1 MASEIVWRPTGAY
14 LKKSNIRRFMDK
26 HDIDDYDGLVRR
38 SIEERDWFWNAVVE
52 DANVE
57 WFEPYT
63 RVYDDSRGIEWARW
77 FVDGKINIVHNVLDR
92 HALSSRRDKL
102 AFIWASETGEER
114 MVTYGELY
122 EDVNRFANGL
132 RSLGIGRGDPVC
144 MYMPMV
150 PEIIVA
156 FLAIL
161 KIGAIAV
168 PIFSAFGPE
177 AVRTRLEDVD
187 ARIVLTADGS
197 IRHGRTIEIKAKA
210 DQCVEGV
217 GTVEKIIVLKRLGND
232 IPWKEGRDVW
242 WDELVSGQPEE
253 CRTEEMDSEDTA
265 ML

>member
-1 MASEIVWRPTGAY
+1 
-14 LKKSNIRRFMDK
+14 
-26 HDIDDYDGLVRR
+26 
-38 SIEERDWFWNAVVE
+38 
-52 DANVE
+52 
-57 WFEPYT
+57 
-63 RVYDDSRGIEWARW
+63 SRGIEWARW
-77 FVDGKINIVHNVLDR
+77 FVGGKINIVHNVLDR
-92 HALSSRRDKL
+92 HARSSRRDKL

-114 MVTYGELY
+114 RVTYGELY

-132 RSLGIGRGDPVC
+132 RSLGIGRGNPVC

-197 IRHGRTIEIKAKA
+197 IRHGKTIEIKAKA

-217 GTVEKIIVLKRLGND
+217 GTVENMIVLKRLGND
-232 IPWKEGRDVW
+232 VPWTDGRDVW
-242 WDELVSGQPEE
+242 WDELVSGQSEE

-265 ML
+265 MLLYSSGTTGKPKGTVHTHGGSNVQVAKEVGYYMDVKEGDVLFWVTDIGWMMGPWQILGAQHHGATH